1 MLCWIK
7 SKTNQNTVVGSE
19 SNKGVGRL
27 SGLEGN
33 TEVYWSLMADG
44 VKIQGNVHGK
54 AHLFHIR

>member
-7 SKTNQNTVVGSE
+7 NKTNQNTNVGSE
-19 SNKGVGRL
+19 SNKRVGRL

-44 VKIQGNVHGK
+44 VKIQGNVHGED
-54 AHLFHIR
+54 HLFHIR